1 MHVIRADEELAV
13 RQAPLSAKRQDP
25 GLVTGA

>member
-1 MHVIRADEELAV
+1 MHVIRADEELAAAQV
-13 RQAPLSAKRQDP
+13 PLNAKRQDP